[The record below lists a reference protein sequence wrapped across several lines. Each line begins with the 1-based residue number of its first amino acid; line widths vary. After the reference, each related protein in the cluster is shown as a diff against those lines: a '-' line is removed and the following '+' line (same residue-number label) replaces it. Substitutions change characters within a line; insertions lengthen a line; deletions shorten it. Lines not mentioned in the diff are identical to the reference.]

1 MAITPQTNVR
11 LIKCPLELDYKNQL
25 TFATKQAQETYFKS
39 LPYLEIDDCSY
50 QRKDNII
57 RYPAH
62 IDSLLEYNYCM
73 YQNENYGTKYF
84 YAFILNMNYQ
94 NDGTTL
100 ITIATD
106 VYQTWQ
112 FDLTWKKS
120 FVEREMIDVAADLP
134 GANLIQEDLETGDYV
149 ENASTSVDGMNH
161 VYVIAYSRDPVADGY
176 TLGSQTYN
184 GCIMNNIANGLWYC
198 ICSAGDLLG
207 VLKQITTD
215 AHDSSVIDVFT
226 VPALSVY
233 GLPNVSNESL
243 NNIQSSFQS
252 WITGLFNSDGREL
265 SLNGVHT
272 SLNGYTPRNQKLKT
286 YPFTYLGFNPSNGT
300 SKVFRYEDFN
310 GNPGFSL
317 RSEVSPSPSVLFI
330 PKNYKGS
337 TGTNVAECCSAG
349 GYPTIAWHT
358 DAFNSW
364 LAQNQNMI
372 NLDIQ
377 ERNYND
383 TVSAVKKGIDVGQD
397 IANAASSGMKMDLG
411 GAASSLAQ
419 EAKDGLDLVSIG
431 VNNEFYIQKQM
442 AQIEAQKLL
451 PNKGVIGSGNG
462 TLLGYSLFNND
473 IFKNYSIKYQ
483 FAERID
489 LYFDMYGYK
498 TNMVKI
504 PNTNNR
510 PKWNY
515 VKTIGS
521 NIIANIPQRDLDM
534 IKKMFDMG
542 VTLWHDSA
550 HFLDYSQNNRT

>member
-25 TFATKQAQETYFKS
+25 TFSTKQAQETYFKS
-39 LPYLEIDDCSY
+39 LPYLEIDECSY

-57 RYPAH
+57 RWPAH
-62 IDSLLEYNYCM
+62 IDSLMEYNYVM
-73 YQNENYGTKYF
+73 YQNENYGNKYF
-84 YAFILNMNYQ
+84 YAFILNMQYY
-94 NDGTTL
+94 NDGCTY
-100 ITIATD
+100 ISIATD
-106 VYQTWQ
+106 VFQTWQ
-112 FDLTWKKS
+112 FDITWKKS
-120 FVEREMIDVAADLP
+120 FVEREMINVGDDTP
-134 GANLIQEDLETGDYV
+134 GANLIQEDLETGDYI
-149 ENASTSVDGMNH
+149 ENASTSVDGMNQ

-176 TLGSQTYN
+176 TSGSQIYN
-184 GCIMNNIANGLWYC
+184 GCIINNIANGLWYC

-207 VLKQITTD
+207 LLKGITID
-215 AHDSSVIDVFT
+215 AHDTSVIDVFT
-226 VPALSVY
+226 IPALAVY
-233 GLPNVSNESL
+233 GLPNVSIESL

-252 WITGLFNSDGREL
+252 WITGLFNSPGKEL
-265 SLNGVHT
+265 SLSGVHS

-300 SKVFRYEDFN
+300 SKVFRYEDFS
-310 GNPGFSL
+310 GTPSFSV
-317 RSEVSPSPSVLFI
+317 RSEVTPSPSVLFV

-337 TGTNVAECCSAG
+337 TGTNVAESCSAG
-349 GYPTIAWHT
+349 GYPTISWHNE
-358 DAFNSW
+358 AFNSW

-383 TVSAVKKGIDVGQD
+383 TIAAVKKGIDLAGDMATTTWGAMSGEGGGVGLTG
-397 IANAASSGMKMDLG
+397 I
-411 GAASSLAQ
+411 
-419 EAKDGLDLVSIG
+419 AKDGLDLVSIG

-442 AQIEAQKLL
+442 AQVEAQKLL

-521 NIIANIPQRDLDM
+521 NIIADIPQKDLDL

>member
-1 MAITPQTNVR
+1 MAITPETNVR

-73 YQNENYGTKYF
+73 YQNENYENKYF
-84 YAFILNMNYQ
+84 YAFIINMQYQ

-100 ITIATD
+100 ISIATD

-120 FVEREMIDVAADLP
+120 FVEREMINVAADLP

-176 TLGSQTYN
+176 TLGSQLYN

-207 VLKQITTD
+207 VLKQITND
-215 AHDSSVIDVFT
+215 AHDSSIITVFT

-265 SLNGVHT
+265 SLNGVHS

-300 SKVFRYEDFN
+300 SKVFRYEDFS

-317 RSEVSPSPSVLFI
+317 RSEVSPSPSVLFL

-337 TGTNVAECCSAG
+337 SGVNVAECCSAG

-383 TVSAVKKGIDVGQD
+383 TIAATKKGIDIVGD
-397 IANAASSGMKMDLG
+397 MANAASSGMKMDLG

-515 VKTIGS
+515 VKTIGA
-521 NIIANIPQRDLDM
+521 NIIANIPQRDLDI
-534 IKKMFDMG
+534 IKKMFDSG
-542 VTLWHDSA
+542 ITLWHDSA
-550 HFLDYSQNNRT
+550 TFLDYSQNNR

>member
-25 TFATKQAQETYFKS
+25 TFATLQAQETYFKS

-84 YAFILNMNYQ
+84 YAFIINMQYQ

-100 ITIATD
+100 ISIATD

-120 FVEREMIDVAADLP
+120 FVEREMINVEADLP

-176 TLGSQTYN
+176 TLGSQIYN

-207 VLKQITTD
+207 VLKQITID

-265 SLNGVHT
+265 SLNGVHS
-272 SLNGYTPRNQKLKT
+272 SLNGYTQRNQKLKT

-300 SKVFRYEDFN
+300 SKVFRYEDFS

-317 RSEVSPSPSVLFI
+317 RSEVSPSPSVLFL

-337 TGTNVAECCSAG
+337 SGVNVAECCSAG

-383 TVSAVKKGIDVGQD
+383 TIAATKKGIDIVGD
-397 IANAASSGMKMDLG
+397 MANAASSGMKMDLG

-515 VKTIGS
+515 IKTIGA
-521 NIIANIPQRDLDM
+521 NIIANIPQRDLDI
-534 IKKMFDMG
+534 IKKMFDSG
-542 VTLWHDSA
+542 ITLWHDSA
-550 HFLDYSQNNRT
+550 TFLDYSQNNRS